1 MIVYVDITTIAIMV
15 VIMLIAG
22 MVFGVSLSRSR

>member
-1 MIVYVDITTIAIMV
+1 MVIYVDIIRIAILVMV
-15 VIMLIAG
+15 MLIAG

>member
-1 MIVYVDITTIAIMV
+1 MVVYVDIITIAIEIV
-15 VIMLIAG
+15 VSLIAG

>member
-1 MIVYVDITTIAIMV
+1 MVVYVDIITIAIEIV
-15 VIMLIAG
+15 VLLIAG